1 MKLFLFDFDGVLVES
16 LDIYE
21 KAVSLSLAK
30 MNKPLTRGRED
41 FLELFDGNFYE
52 SLTKRGVDLKEFME
66 VSSGLLEQVDYTEMQ
81 PVTAIIDVVEELQKN
96 NILLVISSNYSQTI
110 SAALEQFKFNGYFQ
124 EVLGSDFLLS
134 KKDKVLYAIKKYQ
147 IDPEDIYYIGDTT
160 GDIQE
165 GRAAGV
171 KTVGVTWGW
180 HSKERMAAA
189 QPDYLV
195 NKPQELLQLSQ

>member
-1 MKLFLFDFDGVLVES
+1 MKLLLFDFDGVLVES